1 MLNLAETATQNENET
16 IEIGLINIE
25 SESLVEDRG
34 LEPLTSCPDQRSGR
48 SPMRRWIA
56 VADFQPFI
64 CFSRFI
70 ASARD
75 SYGSVKTSVHG
86 RPDFVDVDLPS
97 LCL

>member
-1 MLNLAETATQNENET
+1 MSNGNRNTQF
-16 IEIGLINIE
+16 E
-25 SESLVEDRG
+25 SGNVLVVEDRG

-70 ASARD
+70 ASVRD
-75 SYGSVKTSVHG
+75 SYASVNTSLHG
-86 RPDFVDVDLPS
+86 RPDFVDADLPS
-97 LCL
+97 LCRVSRSTISPV